1 MEFQNQ
7 SLDWQAKTCRT
18 IDLIKTSNFASMMIL
33 KLLSLDVTQISH
45 YTYKDVL
52 PIYYFSSFKQLK
64 IYFDSVVKSFDKKEY
79 LDLIKNN
86 NDYKTY
92 YFIIKNPN
100 VVITKIYKGVKLEN
114 IIKEK
119 K

>member
-1 MEFQNQ
+1 MKFQNQ
-7 SLDWQAKTCRT
+7 SLE
-18 IDLIKTSNFASMMIL
+18 LLKTSNFASMIIL
-33 KLLSLDVTQISH
+33 KLLSLDTTQISH
-45 YTYKDVL
+45 YTYEDVL

-79 LDLIKNN
+79 LDSIKNN
-86 NDYKTY
+86 NDYKIY

-100 VVITKIYKGVKLEN
+100 IVITKIYKGVKLED

-119 K
+119 NKV